1 MTSEKGVSVECW
13 KQMPKRR
20 VREYVSSDD
29 VEATSLDSS
38 SKIWL
43 SVNKIELRSDERVQL
58 RLESGHW

>member
-1 MTSEKGVSVECW
+1 
-13 KQMPKRR
+13 MPKRR
-20 VREYVSSDD
+20 VREYVSSDN